1 MRNFSAIG
9 GKTCLCAEVRSWK
22 DGNTGVGTSECGG
35 NQFVP
40 VNGGK
45 KKIVYLPHF
54 PCRSAQ
60 KHHYTRTSNA
70 NRFKIFHQVD
80 LPDYLMF
87 AQDDHAE
94 KCTRMPEA
102 RAELL

>member
-1 MRNFSAIG
+1 MRREPVCADKWR
-9 GKTCLCAEVRSWK
+9 GKE
-22 DGNTGVGTSECGG
+22 
-35 NQFVP
+35 
-40 VNGGK
+40 
-45 KKIVYLPHF
+45 IVYLRHF
-54 PCRSAQ
+54 PRTST

-70 NRFKIFHQVD
+70 NRFKNFHHVD

-87 AQDDHAE
+87 GQDDRAE

>member
-1 MRNFSAIG
+1 M
-9 GKTCLCAEVRSWK
+9 
-22 DGNTGVGTSECGG
+22 
-35 NQFVP
+35 
-40 VNGGK
+40 
-45 KKIVYLPHF
+45 
-54 PCRSAQ
+54 
-60 KHHYTRTSNA
+60 
-70 NRFKIFHQVD
+70 D